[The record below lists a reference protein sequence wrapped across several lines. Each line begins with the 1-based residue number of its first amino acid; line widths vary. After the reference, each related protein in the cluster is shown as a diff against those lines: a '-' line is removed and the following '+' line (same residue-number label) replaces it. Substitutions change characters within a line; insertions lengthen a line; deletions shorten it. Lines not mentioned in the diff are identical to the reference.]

1 MCGRNPDMSAGEFGV
16 TSYQSKVWRTWR
28 TGGLFLCF
36 FNNKITATLS
46 SFKKTTVMFQIIF
59 WAAVWK
65 CSAQRLWFRAR
76 ILTMCRCELPVVSVS
91 VNRCTM
97 QLNIKHSRPLYR
109 LFFQMGIYAYENEME
124 LFKTVWQLAPVQKVY
139 FYVNLLS
146 SF

>member
-28 TGGLFLCF
+28 TGGLFLRF
-36 FNNKITATLS
+36 FNNKITAILS

-65 CSAQRLWFRAR
+65 CSAQRLWFQAW

-97 QLNIKHSRPLYR
+97 QLNIKQSSPLTAVLSNENVCIR
-109 LFFQMGIYAYENEME
+109 KWDGIIQNSLTACTSSKGLF
-124 LFKTVWQLAPVQKVY
+124 LC
-139 FYVNLLS
+139 
-146 SF
+146 